1 MATPSFSEA
10 VSRFFRAVAVC
21 PSPPLFCPGGYYLVA
36 GMLQAVAQSSVNAAL
51 LRGAKTQE
59 TPRKAAGQNL
69 RLMANRDDYG
79 DIPPKM
85 KVFALEESVLEQVN
99 SSFAMRRG
107 ELVDRPLAD
116 P

>member
-1 MATPSFSEA
+1 M
-10 VSRFFRAVAVC
+10 VC
-21 PSPPLFCPGGYYLVA
+21 PKGYYLVEKT
-36 GMLQAVAQSSVNAAL
+36 LQAVAQSSVNAAL
-51 LRGAKTQE
+51 QPGAKTQE
-59 TPRKAAGQNL
+59 TPRRAAGENL

>member
-1 MATPSFSEA
+1 
-10 VSRFFRAVAVC
+10 
-21 PSPPLFCPGGYYLVA
+21 
-36 GMLQAVAQSSVNAAL
+36 
-51 LRGAKTQE
+51 
-59 TPRKAAGQNL
+59 
-69 RLMANRDDYG
+69 MANRHDFG

-85 KVFALEESVLEQVN
+85 KVFALEASVLEQVN